1 MAYQPAPPA
10 KIKPGGAWY
19 AIGIILIVLG
29 VVGAIV
35 IWVIGIKNISDTVDN
50 FARFPA
56 PGARVLT
63 FKSGGTFTVYYEGS
77 DNRDDV
83 PSDLAISFTDESGAP
98 LAVQR
103 GDIADVSFSVNGHS
117 GVAVAKVKVPAAGR
131 YTIDV
136 ESDDSA
142 GTFPIAVGK
151 GGVVGRLGLFILAGL
166 GVGFVGVVLGVITL
180 IVTGVK
186 RGRRKREAQAAFAP
200 AAAAAGPWGATPP
213 PTAWN
218 APPVAPLATP
228 PLAPPPWTTPSEPGV
243 PPPPPLPG
251 GPPPVPGGPPPP
263 PPPPPPPD

>member
-1 MAYQPAPPA
+1 MAFQPAPPA

-19 AIGIILIVLG
+19 AIGVLLIVLG

-35 IWVIGIKNISDTVDN
+35 IWVIGFKNVSDTVDN

-56 PGARVLT
+56 PGERVLT

-77 DNRDDV
+77 DQRADV
-83 PSDLAISFTDESGAP
+83 PADLAITFTDEKGNP
-98 LAVQR
+98 VTVQR
-103 GDIADVSFSVNGHS
+103 GNIADVSFSVSGHS
-117 GVAVAKVKVPAAGR
+117 GVAVAKVKIPAAGS
-131 YTIDV
+131 YTINV
-136 ESDDSA
+136 ESNESIR
-142 GTFPIAVGK
+142 TFNVAVGK
-151 GGVVGRLGLFILAGL
+151 GGVIGRLGLFILAGI

-186 RGRRKREAQAAFAP
+186 RGRRKREAQAALASAAP
-200 AAAAAGPWGATPP
+200 LGGPWGAAPPP

-228 PLAPPPWTTPSEPGV
+228 PTEPPLWTTPPEPGAP

-251 GPPPVPGGPPPP
+251 GGVPPP